1 MVCFV
6 KNPYPTSPPST
17 LSFLNESRALLDIA
31 TLAPRLISAA
41 VLNRRQKSDL
51 DGSNCLPVI
60 LLPGF
65 ASDERYLWPLQLFL
79 KSKGIYAEG
88 WGLGLNLAG
97 SNLQH
102 ELNDISK
109 GWNVEPYEG
118 YTPET
123 YKGEGGVPYLCD
135 LATDRIRKR
144 SEQLGSPVTLVG
156 WSLGGYIAREVA
168 RDLPEQVAHVVTM
181 GSPVVGGPK
190 YTRAAAFFK
199 KKGYNLDW
207 IESESA
213 KRDSKPIHQPI
224 TSVVSKADG
233 IVDWRAAIDNVSPNV
248 EHHYVK
254 AQHLGMGFS
263 KEVWQIALDSIREYG
278 RQ

>member
-1 MVCFV
+1 M
-6 KNPYPTSPPST
+6 KDPYPTSPPST
-17 LSFLNESRALLDIA
+17 LSFLNESKALLDIA
-31 TLAPRLISAA
+31 TLAPRLVSAA
-41 VLNRRQKSDL
+41 LVNNKQGSDL
-51 DGSNCLPVI
+51 GRSNYLPVV

-79 KSKGIYAEG
+79 KSKGIRAEG

-102 ELNDISK
+102 ELEDISE

-118 YTPET
+118 YSPET

-135 LATDRIRKR
+135 LATDRILERT
-144 SEQLGSPVTLVG
+144 EELGGPVTLVG

-181 GSPVVGGPK
+181 GSPVIGGPK
-190 YTRAAAFFK
+190 YTRAASLFK

-213 KRDSKPIHQPI
+213 KRDAVPIKQPI
-224 TSVVSKADG
+224 TSIVSKADG

-248 EHHYVK
+248 VHHYVK
-254 AQHLGMGFS
+254 TQHLGMGFS
-263 KEVWQIALDSIREYG
+263 KEVWQITLDSIRDYG
-278 RQ
+278 RL

>member
-1 MVCFV
+1 M
-6 KNPYPTSPPST
+6 KDLYPTSPPTT
-17 LSFLNESRALLDIA
+17 LTFLGESKALIDIA

-41 VLNRRQKSDL
+41 VVSSSQRYDL
-51 DGSNCLPVI
+51 DRSHYYPVV

-65 ASDERYLWPLQLFL
+65 ASDEKYLWPLQLFL
-79 KSKGIYAEG
+79 KSKGIRAEG

-102 ELNDISK
+102 ELDDISK

-118 YTPET
+118 YSPET
-123 YKGEGGVPYLCD
+123 YRGEGGVPYLCD
-135 LATDRIRKR
+135 LATARIRQR
-144 SEQLGSPVTLVG
+144 AEELGGPVTLVG

-181 GSPVVGGPK
+181 GSPVIGGPK

-213 KRDSKPIHQPI
+213 KRDAVPINQPI
-224 TSVVSKADG
+224 TSIVSKADG

-254 AQHLGMGFS
+254 SQHLGMGFS
-263 KEVWQIALDSIREYG
+263 KEVWQITLDSIRAYA